1 MQSENF
7 NILKMSNAEKKDFRK
22 KKIEKFKKKSI
33 ENYQKGLLLLL
44 LLHRRRKEK
53 VSELNSHQTF
63 QKGLLYNE
71 FVRDSWKPPY
81 HWYLYTFYFLFYI
94 IDLKIWGKIYPKN
107 IHSRKT
113 TTSIHPL
120 FILGC
125 ICIVPI
131 ACIYLWS

>member
-71 FVRDSWKPPY
+71 FVRDS
-81 HWYLYTFYFLFYI
+81 
-94 IDLKIWGKIYPKN
+94 
-107 IHSRKT
+107 
-113 TTSIHPL
+113 
-120 FILGC
+120 
-125 ICIVPI
+125 
-131 ACIYLWS
+131 